1 MNNRIK
7 VLRAKHDWS
16 QQALA
21 QKIGVSRQAVNAVEN
36 GKHDPSLQLAFDIS
50 KQFNLRI
57 EDVFFP
63 VENLGLKKEN
73 KRKNLLGDDV
83 VLY

>member
-7 VLRAKHDWS
+7 VLRAEHDFS
-16 QQALA
+16 QQTLA
-21 QKIGVSRQAVNAVEN
+21 NKIGGSRQAVNAVEN
-36 GKHDPSLQLAFDIS
+36 GKHDPSLQLAFDIA

-63 VENLGLKKEN
+63 NEK
-73 KRKNLLGDDV
+73 
-83 VLY
+83 